1 MNHVLVLSLAA
12 NLVWGQVAVTRQ
24 SWFGADKIKHFF
36 IAAFVESVAFSA
48 LQATGANR
56 RTALGGAV
64 GVTAA
69 VSVGREFYNR
79 RTTGFSIP
87 DLTWDAAGA
96 GAAFVML
103 RRTTK

>member
-1 MNHVLVLSLAA
+1 MNHVLALSLAA
-12 NLVWGQVAVTRQ
+12 NLAWGQVAVTRQ

-36 IAAFVESVAFSA
+36 IAAFVESVTFSA

-56 RTALGGAV
+56 RTALGGAI

-69 VSVGREFYNR
+69 ISAGREIYNR

-87 DLTWDAAGA
+87 DLAWDAAGA
-96 GAAFVML
+96 GVALVML
-103 RRTTK
+103 RHTTK